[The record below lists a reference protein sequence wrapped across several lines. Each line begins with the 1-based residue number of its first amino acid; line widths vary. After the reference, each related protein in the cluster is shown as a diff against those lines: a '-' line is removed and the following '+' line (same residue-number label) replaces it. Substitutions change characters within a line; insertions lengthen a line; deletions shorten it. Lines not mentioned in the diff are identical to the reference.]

1 MNPYSEFTC
10 LYTSQKQKKAKTW
23 HDGHLKYFHNNSKV
37 VLYDE
42 KYNALD
48 SKFHRGTALAVG
60 DDMDMEKHLVT
71 VEDLTVE
78 YATNSGDPGTSTK
91 PVAATPTAARMAI
104 PVRSAPSYQQPKPAG
119 RPLNPYM
126 SADAA
131 STASFSSRSTDGV
144 PPESAN
150 RPVNGSVPQQ
160 HQYSNAGTSNNY
172 SMSVPQADLKRKR
185 WRAPFTNKEPSP
197 PPSKDEQFDQ
207 LDDSDFDNW
216 EDSAMLDSVTTSPV
230 PEITGMG
237 GNTAASRAPKG
248 SPATTKPTSTFKPVS
263 TAPST
268 SGPTAF
274 SRDAPKRRKVGL
286 SRPTGSLDVPA
297 QSSLMAPHKPP
308 SSQLEFPNAARCT
321 NFTGKNSGQLLRRS
335 MALGSRFASPNQYRD
350 SMTFLI
356 YEHLQIMVIEIAITM
371 WGIKSSGKAHDGDS
385 LDSLYRSRGVH
396 IHSGSTLR
404 RRGDAYAG
412 FPLYRGQPGVSG
424 SMEAT
429 AVVQPSAQQGAVLSL
444 SNKEHH
450 SKYSK
455 DDLWVVS
462 QSSRFDAA
470 STFFARS
477 VFYGPS
483 GNDVEITCLSHSD
496 SSKARDMLSRSN
508 QVCAIR
514 LFNGMSEFMM
524 LDNLQDGLTKTPLL
538 PTLLNYVPPE
548 LVKASR
554 TAVFKAPSRI
564 PEKSG
569 CIVLT
574 EEDGIDM
581 EAELQDTIE
590 KYGLNYEQATV
601 LRSFAHTVVRAPGW
615 SPSSSEPPPIL
626 LVHGVFGA
634 GKSFLI
640 AVLIVF
646 IDTLLSKACPL
657 PKEKRSCRFLVTSM
671 TNVAVDRILMAL
683 LDLNY
688 NKFVRVG
695 SLKKVAR
702 RVLPFTAQSSSARTG
717 EDVKELQA
725 MLNDDSLSIK
735 ERQYVKDAMRRFQ
748 REENRGLVEKADV
761 VGTTCVASMFEVMDE
776 ASFPIVILDEASQ
789 LLEPMSLIPI
799 CRAACQKVVM
809 VGDPLQLSPPINTIG
824 DSAVKGLSRT
834 LFDRSIEMGIK
845 PIMLRTQYRC
855 HERIAEIS
863 NALFYSNVLKT
874 GLSVEDRAPLIED
887 KSQADGIESELNEQ
901 LKNSGQKGGVQISTV
916 DAFQASELVQ
926 LKHQGGSEKEVIIVS
941 TVRTD
946 AIGFIDNSQR
956 VNVALTRAKRHLF
969 VVGFSQL
976 LYSNKTWCSILKDH
990 CGTMQDGM
998 MSGQGFMQ
1006 RLRSL
1011 TPLQRQLTPPPQM
1024 QLVESEDE
1032 DEELRDDIHEGEGR
1046 YLDRGMDQD
1055 GYEDEDGNGEDGY
1068 SAYHTSSS
1076 VTGQTG
1082 PRKYALYQAD
1092 DEEESDD
1099 GYDDRNSSRRDAQPR
1114 HDIASG
1120 PALPHKRQDSHR
1132 ADGYDPQTHHTTA
1145 QRDTQRYTERSRNMQ
1160 EEVIQEAPDA
1170 YDHFPDDDDEGSL
1183 EHLLSAHRE
1192 TPSSPP
1198 PPLVVQRPPSRSN
1211 GGMQIGKIDVELAK
1225 SASSEQKR
1233 VAQAHAQLPER
1244 ASERSIDSWKQS
1256 VDDVVQEEQAEE
1268 DEEVADEEEVV
1279 DEVVWEMSE
1288 ESEVDTPAESHAVP
1302 DRQTD
1307 EHDDETHKTGN
1318 GDDGGMQGEVNMMS
1332 MFDPS
1337 AHLQQ
1342 QEQVE
1347 QELDRDMTNA
1357 LFQGSYESQRIE
1369 DLDVVGLSQW
1379 ASPPR
1384 QSKDEI
1390 TTVSFT
1396 AAAVETGLVG
1406 GVDVADVAA
1415 DMRAGEGEDK
1425 TVIAEEGQ
1433 GEGAGLTMEVEEDD
1447 ISCLE
1452 VVGFDY

>member
-42 KYNALD
+42 KYNVLD
-48 SKFHRGTALAVG
+48 SKFHRGSALAVG

-78 YATNSGDPGTSTK
+78 YATNSGDSGTSAK
-91 PVAATPTAARMAI
+91 PVATIPTAARMAV
-104 PVRSAPSYQQPKPAG
+104 PVRSVPSYQQSKPAG
-119 RPLNPYM
+119 RPLSPYA
-126 SADAA
+126 SAVSVNVA
-131 STASFSSRSTDGV
+131 TFSSRSTEGV
-144 PPESAN
+144 LQESSG

-172 SMSVPQADLKRKR
+172 SMNAPQADLKRRR

-197 PPSKDEQFDQ
+197 PPSMDEQFDQ
-207 LDDSDFDNW
+207 LDDGDFDNW
-216 EDSAMLDSVTTSPV
+216 EDSGILDSVITLST
-230 PEITGMG
+230 PEGMDMN
-237 GNTAASRAPKG
+237 GNAAASR
-248 SPATTKPTSTFKPVS
+248 TSTGPIATLKHTPTFRPVS
-263 TAPST
+263 TTPST
-268 SGPTAF
+268 SGSTTFP
-274 SRDAPKRRKVGL
+274 REAPKRRKVGL

-297 QSSLMAPHKPP
+297 QSSLMAPNKPP

-335 MALGSRFASPNQYRD
+335 MALGSRFASPSQYRD

-356 YEHLQIMVIEIAITM
+356 YEHLQIMVIEIAIIM
-371 WGIKSSGKAHDGDS
+371 WGIKSSSKAHDGDS
-385 LDSLYRSRGVH
+385 QDSLYRSRGVH

-404 RRGDAYAG
+404 RRGDSYTG
-412 FPLYRGQPGVSG
+412 FPLYRSQSG
-424 SMEAT
+424 ALGSTEIT

-496 SSKARDMLSRSN
+496 SSKARDILSRSN

-590 KYGLNYEQATV
+590 KYVLNYEQATV

-646 IDTLLSKACPL
+646 IDTLLSKARPL
-657 PKEKRSCRFLVTSM
+657 PKDVRSCRFLVTSM

-735 ERQYVKDAMRRFQ
+735 ERQ
-748 REENRGLVEKADV
+748 
-761 VGTTCVASMFEVMDE
+761 
-776 ASFPIVILDEASQ
+776 
-789 LLEPMSLIPI
+789 
-799 CRAACQKVVM
+799 
-809 VGDPLQLSPPINTIG
+809 
-824 DSAVKGLSRT
+824 
-834 LFDRSIEMGIK
+834 
-845 PIMLRTQYRC
+845 
-855 HERIAEIS
+855 S
-863 NALFYSNVLKT
+863 NMC
-874 GLSVEDRAPLIED
+874 
-887 KSQADGIESELNEQ
+887 
-901 LKNSGQKGGVQISTV
+901 
-916 DAFQASELVQ
+916 
-926 LKHQGGSEKEVIIVS
+926 
-941 TVRTD
+941 
-946 AIGFIDNSQR
+946 GFH
-956 VNVALTRAKRHLF
+956 V
-969 VVGFSQL
+969 
-976 LYSNKTWCSILKDH
+976 
-990 CGTMQDGM
+990 
-998 MSGQGFMQ
+998 
-1006 RLRSL
+1006 
-1011 TPLQRQLTPPPQM
+1011 
-1024 QLVESEDE
+1024 
-1032 DEELRDDIHEGEGR
+1032 
-1046 YLDRGMDQD
+1046 
-1055 GYEDEDGNGEDGY
+1055 
-1068 SAYHTSSS
+1068 
-1076 VTGQTG
+1076 
-1082 PRKYALYQAD
+1082 
-1092 DEEESDD
+1092 
-1099 GYDDRNSSRRDAQPR
+1099 
-1114 HDIASG
+1114 
-1120 PALPHKRQDSHR
+1120 
-1132 ADGYDPQTHHTTA
+1132 
-1145 QRDTQRYTERSRNMQ
+1145 
-1160 EEVIQEAPDA
+1160 
-1170 YDHFPDDDDEGSL
+1170 
-1183 EHLLSAHRE
+1183 
-1192 TPSSPP
+1192 
-1198 PPLVVQRPPSRSN
+1198 
-1211 GGMQIGKIDVELAK
+1211 
-1225 SASSEQKR
+1225 
-1233 VAQAHAQLPER
+1233 
-1244 ASERSIDSWKQS
+1244 
-1256 VDDVVQEEQAEE
+1256 
-1268 DEEVADEEEVV
+1268 
-1279 DEVVWEMSE
+1279 
-1288 ESEVDTPAESHAVP
+1288 
-1302 DRQTD
+1302 
-1307 EHDDETHKTGN
+1307 
-1318 GDDGGMQGEVNMMS
+1318 
-1332 MFDPS
+1332 
-1337 AHLQQ
+1337 
-1342 QEQVE
+1342 
-1347 QELDRDMTNA
+1347 
-1357 LFQGSYESQRIE
+1357 
-1369 DLDVVGLSQW
+1369 
-1379 ASPPR
+1379 
-1384 QSKDEI
+1384 
-1390 TTVSFT
+1390 
-1396 AAAVETGLVG
+1396 
-1406 GVDVADVAA
+1406 
-1415 DMRAGEGEDK
+1415 
-1425 TVIAEEGQ
+1425 
-1433 GEGAGLTMEVEEDD
+1433 
-1447 ISCLE
+1447 
-1452 VVGFDY
+1452 